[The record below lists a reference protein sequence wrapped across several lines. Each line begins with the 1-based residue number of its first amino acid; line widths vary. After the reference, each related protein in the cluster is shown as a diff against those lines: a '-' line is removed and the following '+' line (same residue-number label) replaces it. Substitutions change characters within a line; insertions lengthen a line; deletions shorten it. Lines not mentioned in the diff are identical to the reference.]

1 MTAFILHRTDRAR
14 AMHRFYPLDVQP
26 DLFWQWSFIREWGRI
41 GQLGRRLSP
50 MSSDTN

>member
-1 MTAFILHRTDRAR
+1 MTAFILQRTDPAR
-14 AMHRFYPLDVQP
+14 NIHWFYLLDVQP
-26 DLFWQWSFIREWGRI
+26 DLFGQWSFIREWGRI